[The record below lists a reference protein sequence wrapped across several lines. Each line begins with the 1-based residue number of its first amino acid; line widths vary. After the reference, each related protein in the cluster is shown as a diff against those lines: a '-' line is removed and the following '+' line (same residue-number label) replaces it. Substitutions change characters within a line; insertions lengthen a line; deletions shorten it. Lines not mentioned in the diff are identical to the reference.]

1 MDRTIN
7 FADVKKAVDE
17 AYESFKSESEGE
29 VSPYVAKPAHKE
41 FGISV
46 ALADGRTYDKADAD
60 SKFVLGSIV
69 KVPVSTVLLSQNSKD
84 ELMKKAG
91 ECGCCCKEGSKA
103 NKPKDLPLCARGVRA
118 VSAIEPT
125 GDPESKWNLIENR
138 MIDLIGNEAPEFDE
152 SVYRNL
158 KAAASERKEAD
169 ALAEAGFALYDDTA
183 MSVDLYAKAVSMK
196 VSTKMLARLGATI
209 AADGVNPW
217 TKKIVFDGA
226 IAPTVVSMMATH
238 GPHKMKGWLIA
249 TGVPAK
255 SGFGGGI
262 LAIVPG
268 VMAVAVYS
276 PELNGKGVSIKATQA
291 IKYIM
296 NKLQINVFGS
306 AKVKIDK

>member
-1 MDRTIN
+1 MDRIID
-7 FADVKKAVDE
+7 FSELKKAVDE
-17 AYESFKSESEGE
+17 AYESFKSESAGE
-29 VSPYVAKPAHKE
+29 VSPYVSKPAHKE

-46 ALADGRTYDKADAD
+46 ALADGRTYDKADTDA
-60 SKFVLGSIV
+60 KFVLGGIV
-69 KVPVSTVLLSQNSKD
+69 KVPVATVLLSQNSKD
-84 ELMKKAG
+84 ELLKKAG
-91 ECGCCCKEGSKA
+91 MCGCNCKETGHTH
-103 NKPKDLPLCARGVRA
+103 KPKDMPLCALGVRA

-125 GDPESKWNLIENR
+125 GDPESKWNLVENR

-152 SVYRNL
+152 AVYRNV
-158 KAAASERKEAD
+158 KGAAAECKEAD
-169 ALAEAGFALYDDTA
+169 ALAEVGFALYDDTA
-183 MSVDLYAKAVSMK
+183 MSLDLYAKAVSMK

-217 TKKIVFDGA
+217 TKKIVFDGS
-226 IAPTVVSMMATH
+226 IAPTVVSMMAAR

-276 PELNGKGVSIKATQA
+276 PELNGKGVSVKATQA

-306 AKVKIDK
+306 AKVKIAE

>member
-1 MDRTIN
+1 MDRKID
-7 FADVKKAVDE
+7 FDEVKKAVDE
-17 AYESFKSESEGE
+17 AYESFKSESAGE
-29 VSPYVAKPAHKE
+29 VSQYVKKPAHKE

-69 KVPVSTVLLSQNSKD
+69 KVPVATVLLSQNSKE
-84 ELMKKAG
+84 ELMKKSG
-91 ECGCCCKEGSKA
+91 QCGCSCKEGGHA
-103 NKPKDLPLCARGVRA
+103 HKPKDLPLCARGVRA

-138 MIDLIGNEAPEFDE
+138 MIDMIGNEAPEFDE
-152 SVYRNL
+152 AVYRNV
-158 KAAASERKEAD
+158 KEAANERKEAA
-169 ALAEAGFALYDDTA
+169 ALAEAGYALYDDTE
-183 MSVDLYAKAVSMK
+183 MSINLYAKAVSMK
-196 VSTKMLARLGATI
+196 VSTKMLARMGATI

-217 TKKIVFDGA
+217 TKKIVFDGS
-226 IAPTVVSMMATH
+226 IAPTVVAMMAAH

-276 PELNGKGVSIKATQA
+276 PELNGKNVSVKAAQA

-306 AKVKIDK
+306 AKVKIAE